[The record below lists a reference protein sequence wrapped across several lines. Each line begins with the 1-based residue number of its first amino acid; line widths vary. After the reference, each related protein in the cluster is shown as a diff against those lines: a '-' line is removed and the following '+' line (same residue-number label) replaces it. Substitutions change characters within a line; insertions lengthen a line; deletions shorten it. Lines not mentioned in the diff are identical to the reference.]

1 MYSFGKIPANLNRG
15 ELLSY
20 KLRRLCEKVN
30 GIQAAVL
37 VNSDGL
43 LMASHPLPTNELDDP
58 TGGEAVAAMASVT
71 KTLADRTLDRLQQG
85 KAKRVILEGEHG
97 TIAVLPAGQDAS
109 LAIIL
114 TADAKIGLATLAASQ
129 IAEDVTKIIDS

>member
-1 MYSFGKIPANLNRG
+1 MFSFGKIPTNLNRG

-20 KLRRLCEKVN
+20 KLRRLCEKVQ

-43 LMASHPLPTNELDDP
+43 LIASHPLPTNELDDP
-58 TGGEAVAAMASVT
+58 TGGEAVAAMAAVT

-85 KAKRVILEGEHG
+85 AAKRVILVGDSG
-97 TIAVLPAGQDAS
+97 TIAVLPAGVEAS
-109 LAIIL
+109 LAVIL
-114 TADAKIGLATLAASQ
+114 SADAKIGLATMAAGQVATEVAS
-129 IAEDVTKIIDS
+129 IID